1 MDTSRKIICPIIT
14 VWVIFILNLFLNY
27 FYVFTFRENIF
38 DIKNKYYIHDRYS
51 RYSGYNGFAFF
62 SLLINCLIELIAS
75 ILVSLSFEKK
85 KQRLYLIGLIM
96 SLIFAIYMTISFII
110 ACVREY
116 KNISSYDNYYTK
128 TEKGIFIFNEI
139 FQILMNWSQFGVLI
153 LYFNK
158 VKQSFNKSYLNPVLI
173 TDFPNQIQPSE

>member
-1 MDTSRKIICPIIT
+1 MDTSEKIICPAIT
-14 VWVIFILNLFLNY
+14 VWVLFIANLFFNY
-27 FYVFTFRENIF
+27 LKMIAIIFSSIF
-38 DIKNKYYIHDRYS
+38 DYRKYALETSYEKFEFS
-51 RYSGYNGFAFF
+51 
-62 SLLINCLIELIAS
+62 SLLINCLIELIVS

>member
-1 MDTSRKIICPIIT
+1 MDTSEKIICPAIT
-14 VWVIFILNLFLNY
+14 VWVLFIANLFFNY
-27 FYVFTFRENIF
+27 LKMIAIIFSSIF
-38 DIKNKYYIHDRYS
+38 DYRKYALETSYEKFEFS
-51 RYSGYNGFAFF
+51 
-62 SLLINCLIELIAS
+62 SLLINCLIELIVS

-96 SLIFAIYMTISFII
+96 SLIFAIYMTIFFII

-116 KNISSYDNYYTK
+116 KNISKYYYYRPDDNYGELKAT
-128 TEKGIFIFNEI
+128 IIFNNI

-158 VKQSFNKSYLNPVLI
+158 VKSSFNLLNLSSNFIDNV
-173 TDFPNQIQPSE
+173 NN